1 MLCTALVIAGLL
13 AIAGVSAPQAQPA
26 AVPCAVVC
34 FPPAQLNAKK
44 CSCEVAIS
52 RKPIVAQDSNTCT
65 IATRDALDTF
75 VRASVG
81 KTIPYAMV
89 AVISGVEAP

>member
-1 MLCTALVIAGLL
+1 MLRTALVIAGLL
-13 AIAGVSAPQAQPA
+13 AILLAGVSAPQAQSA

-52 RKPIVAQDSNTCT
+52 RKPICALVCLDPDQ
-65 IATRDALDTF
+65 ILDARRCAC
-75 VRASVG
+75 VRR
-81 KTIPYAMV
+81 PR
-89 AVISGVEAP
+89 

>member
-1 MLCTALVIAGLL
+1 MLRTALVIAGLL
-13 AIAGVSAPQAQPA
+13 AILLAGVSAPQAQPA

-52 RKPIVAQDSNTCT
+52 RKPICALVCLDPDQ
-65 IATRDALDTF
+65 ILDARRCAC
-75 VRASVG
+75 VRR
-81 KTIPYAMV
+81 PR
-89 AVISGVEAP
+89 